1 MFDYV
6 DVSGLDAGAALG
18 VVEQAQVDQRRAEVQ
33 QSLAILR
40 VVHTYR
46 HQIPTDKVRLGGEG
60 TGLVDDF
67 ACLEL
72 AAALHRSVDSVTPQ
86 VTELVNLEVRL
97 PRLWEITIACG
108 IPVWLARRI
117 ARTTGDLSLRAA
129 LWVDATIAPFVTR
142 LAPGRLLKFVD
153 ALVVQADPAAAE
165 ARWAARHSTR
175 VEIGVMGRDG
185 LRDIYGWL
193 TAADATYLDA
203 ALEQLSQILAGQG
216 STDTAAERRATAL
229 GILATPAR
237 ALSLIQ
243 HALTQPAL
251 DTATVPEPG
260 EGPDPVPVPEE
271 ARERANEQSR
281 RAAGPVTIPE
291 PADSHEPR
299 SPFGCAGHS
308 CGTITVPPE
317 RLLPTATLIIHLSD
331 DTLTSGVGVGR
342 CEQLGPLTVTQIT
355 QLAGHSR
362 VEVRPVFNPNGIIP
376 VDDYEIPA
384 PMRRAVLQRHRYEIF
399 PYGTRTTASL
409 DLDHTKPY
417 QWGDNWRPGQTD
429 PDNLGPLRRKSHRA
443 KTHAGWRLAQ
453 PEPGTFTW
461 TSPLGRRYYVT
472 PAGPTNNY
480 QHAPGTQPWDNPL
493 GGPLLPD
500 PPTTRRRRRRQ
511 RGAGSARV
519 VSRAADGRI
528 GLRPQARLR
537 P

>member
-6 DVSGLDAGAALG
+6 DVSGLDASAALD
-18 VVEQAQVDQRRAEVQ
+18 VVEQAQILKRHAEVQ
-33 QSLAILR
+33 EALGMLR
-40 VVHTYR
+40 VVKTYR
-46 HQIPTDKVRLGGEG
+46 HQIPTDKVQLGGEG
-60 TGLVDDF
+60 TGLIDDF

-86 VTELVNLEVRL
+86 VVELVNLEVRL

-108 IPVWLARRI
+108 TPVWLARRI
-117 ARTTGDLSLRAA
+117 ARVTGHLSLRAA

-165 ARWAARHSTR
+165 ARWAARNSTR
-175 VEIGVMGRDG
+175 VEIGVIGRDG

-203 ALEQLSQILAGQG
+203 ALEQLSSILAGHG
-216 STDTAAERRATAL
+216 STETAQERRATAL

-237 ALSLIQ
+237 ALALIQ
-243 HALTQPAL
+243 HELAHPTLT
-251 DTATVPEPG
+251 DATVPELDLP
-260 EGPDPVPVPEE
+260 EPHDGPST
-271 ARERANEQSR
+271 NEQ
-281 RAAGPVTIPE
+281 
-291 PADSHEPR
+291 PADGHGHR
-299 SPFGCAGHS
+299 SPFGCAGHT
-308 CGTITVPPE
+308 CGRITVPAE
-317 RLLPTATLIIHLSD
+317 RLLPKATLVIHLSD
-331 DTLTSGVGVGR
+331 DTLTTGVGVGR
-342 CEQLGPLTVTQIT
+342 CEQLGALTIT
-355 QLAGHSR
+355 QVRQLLGHSR
-362 VEVRPVFNPNGIIP
+362 VEVRPLFNPNGIIG

-399 PYGTRTTASL
+399 PYGSRTTASL
-409 DLDHTKPY
+409 DLDHTRPY
-417 QWGDNWRPGQTD
+417 QWGNNWRPGQTD

-461 TSPLGRRYYVT
+461 TSPLGRRYLVT
-472 PAGPTNNY
+472 AAGLTNNY

-500 PPTTRRRRRRQ
+500 LPTQGRRRRRP

-519 VSRAADGRI
+519 VSRAADGRV
-528 GLRPQARLR
+528 GVRPQVRLR